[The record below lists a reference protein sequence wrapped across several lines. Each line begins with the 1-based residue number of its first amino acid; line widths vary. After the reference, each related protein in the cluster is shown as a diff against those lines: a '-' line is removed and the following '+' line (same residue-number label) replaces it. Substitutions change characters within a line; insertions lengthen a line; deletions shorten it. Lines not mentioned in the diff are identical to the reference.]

1 VIRVR
6 VKYMMWL
13 RDKVGLEVE
22 EYSLE
27 NQTSLADLL
36 EFVRRRHA
44 SIAKFLENVESAE
57 NPIIV
62 LVNGVKQSTDYILRD
77 GDEVVFLPPVSGG

>member
-13 RDKVGLEVE
+13 RDKVGLDAE

-27 NQTSLADLL
+27 NQHRLAELL
-36 EFVRRRHA
+36 EIVRRRHA
-44 SIAKFLENVESAE
+44 SIARLLENVESAE

-62 LVNGVKQSTDYILRD
+62 LVNGVKQSMDYVLRD